1 MSKDTACVGEIH
13 PPTYPKNSIINV
25 ITKHRIC
32 TCNILGLELMP
43 MIYQFVSGIVTYWH
57 QKQTTIF

>member
-43 MIYQFVSGIVTYWH
+43 MIYQFVSGIVTY
-57 QKQTTIF
+57 